1 MLELGR
7 LESGLVS
14 LLGRSVWLVMVVL
27 PRVAVAWHLV
37 SVVMPEGVWIMGR
50 FSLLRLGSLF
60 RLRRMFGLLRRP

>member
-37 SVVMPEGVWIMGR
+37 SVVMPVGVWIMGR
-50 FSLLRLGSLF
+50 FSLLHLGSLL